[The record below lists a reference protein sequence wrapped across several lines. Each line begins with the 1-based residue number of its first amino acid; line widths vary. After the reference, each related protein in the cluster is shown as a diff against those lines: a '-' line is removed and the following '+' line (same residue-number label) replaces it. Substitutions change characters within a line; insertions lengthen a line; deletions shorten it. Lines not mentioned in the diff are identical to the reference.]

1 MKKILSSF
9 FKDTRLAIAL
19 CISAF
24 ILIASTVVRL
34 FHLTILPVFAD
45 EAIYVRWAQVMKAEP
60 TLRYLPLS
68 DGKEPLYMWIL
79 MPVFKIFSNP
89 LFAGRFVSVA
99 AGMGTSL
106 GVMALAYVL
115 FRSKKVAVLSLF
127 LYLVSPFTFF
137 FHRMALVDSLLSF
150 FGVWVAVFSVL
161 TVKNIQRGGR
171 SLDFPLAT
179 GFSLGF
185 AWLTKSPALFFALLS
200 SGSVIFIRKPS
211 IKVIVLSLF
220 AILFSIVIGYGMYNT
235 LRLGPNFQMIA
246 SRNLDYV
253 FPVSH
258 IIENPRDPFIF
269 HVDRAL
275 EWFFI
280 LGPFTILILAAL
292 SSIDLVKK
300 YSREVL
306 FLLAWFAIPLLVEAE
321 FAKVFTAR
329 YVFFT
334 IPPLAVLAGAIAL
347 SQSTLI
353 RRVSGVI
360 IFAGVVL
367 SVQNIF
373 LLITNPARAYLPNGE
388 RSGYL
393 VEWTAGTGIYES
405 SLFVRQELKAHPD
418 QQIVIATEG
427 YFGTLPDGLQ
437 IYLEKVP
444 NVTIFGTGLNFS
456 DVPQSLKDAKK
467 EGKRVFFAVN
477 ASRLNLKKSPEEYGL
492 KTVLSFPKELRD
504 RDTREYVQLGDRDT
518 YYFFE
523 LQ

>member
-1 MKKILSSF
+1 MISLLKSAQKNTRLTVSVILS
-9 FKDTRLAIAL
+9 LL
-19 CISAF
+19 
-24 ILIASTVVRL
+24 ILLVGTAVRL

-79 MPVFKIFSNP
+79 MPIFKVFSNP
-89 LFAGRFVSVA
+89 LFAGRFLSVA
-99 AGMGTSL
+99 AGMGTAL
-106 GVMALAYVL
+106 GVAALAYVL
-115 FRSKKVAVLSLF
+115 FRSKKVTVLSLF
-127 LYLVSPFTFF
+127 LYTISPFTFF

-171 SLDFPLAT
+171 SFDFPIVT
-179 GFSLGF
+179 GVSLGF

-200 SGSVIFIRKPS
+200 TGSVIFIRRFNLK
-211 IKVIVLSLF
+211 IIVLSF
-220 AILFSIVIGYGMYNT
+220 VAILFSIVIGYGMYNT

-258 IIENPRDPFIF
+258 ILDNPRDPFIF

-280 LGPFTILILAAL
+280 LGPFTILILGFL
-292 SSIDLVKK
+292 SSIDLVKRHA
-300 YSREVL
+300 REVL
-306 FLLAWFAIPLLVEAE
+306 FLLAWFALPLLVEAE

-334 IPPLAVLAGAIAL
+334 VPPLAVLAGAIAL
-347 SQSTLI
+347 SQSKYVRAI
-353 RRVSGVI
+353 SGVV
-360 IFAGVVL
+360 IFVGVFL
-367 SVQNIF
+367 SLQNMFF
-373 LLITNPARAYLPNGE
+373 LTTNPARAYLPNGE

-405 SLFVRQELKAHPD
+405 SQFVREQLRLHPD
-418 QQIVIATEG
+418 QKIVIGTEG

-437 IYLEKVP
+437 IYLERVP
-444 NVTIFGTGLNFS
+444 NVTVFGTGLNFTE
-456 DVPQSLKDAKK
+456 VPQSLKDAKK
-467 EGKRVFFAVN
+467 AGNRVFFAVN
-477 ASRLNLKKSPEEYGL
+477 GSRLNLKQDPAEYGL
-492 KTVLSFPKELRD
+492 TTVMSFPKELRD
-504 RDTREYVQLGDRDT
+504 HDTREFVQLGERDT